1 MYCDLT
7 KSQHGNY
14 ALMKAVAY
22 NNEKTLIEC
31 NPLQFY
37 SLCSQLL
44 DIVEVTLTEWNR
56 CKVQFNE
63 DSPVVVTLFFKR
75 ELDGPERKY
84 IKLDESV
91 EHDTPI

>member
-1 MYCDLT
+1 
-7 KSQHGNY
+7 
-14 ALMKAVAY
+14 MKAVAY

-37 SLCSQLL
+37 SLRGQLL

-56 CKVQFNE
+56 SMVQFNQ
-63 DSPVVVTLFFKR
+63 DSPVEVTLFFKKKLG
-75 ELDGPERKY
+75 EPERKY